1 MRRFNSFALAAVIM
15 TLSIPTW
22 GQSQNFKNG
31 EVLEIE
37 HAVIKE
43 LINNYVDTVKL
54 DEILTYGIEAMLNR
68 LDPYTV
74 YIPEEDQEG
83 LEMMISGTYGGI
95 GAIIFKRPGEGVII
109 NEPYQ
114 GSPAVKAGLQ
124 PGDMILSIDGQDV
137 FNLES
142 AECSERMKGKPG
154 TSVNFKI
161 RKVRSGDTVNV
172 DVVRERIH
180 LPDIEYAGMLN
191 DSTGYI
197 RLTGFTTGAAQ
208 DMRDEVVRLKKEGM
222 RRMVLDL
229 RGNGGG
235 AMNEAVDIA
244 SIFLPRNTLVVS
256 AKGRNNAKIAEYR
269 TMIEPVDTA
278 MPLLVLIDG
287 ASASSAEIV
296 AGAIQDLDRGT
307 IMGTRSYG
315 KGLVQT
321 IRPLP
326 YNGQLKVT
334 TARYYTPSGRCVQ
347 ALDYS
352 NRKQDGSVGYVPD
365 SLRKEFRTA
374 KGRIVKDGGGITPDV
389 ELATREYSRI
399 VYSLVLNGIIEEYT
413 LDYVSKHD
421 SIASPDDFRLSDED
435 FEGFIKFA
443 SGKDFD
449 YRSQAKALMDE
460 VKKAIEDEGLAKLVG
475 TQVDS
480 LSKAVDLDKETI
492 IRSNKDEIVPFIEEE
507 IVVRYYFQPSGVKV
521 RLRTDTQLHEA
532 LEKWD
537 DGALFSE
544 NA

>member
-256 AKGRNNAKIAEYR
+256 AKGRNNAKVAEYR

-389 ELATREYSRI
+389 ELATQEYSRI

-537 DGALFSE
+537 DGALLSE

>member
-15 TLSIPTW
+15 TFSIPTW

-137 FNLES
+137 FDLES

-161 RKVRSGDTVNV
+161 KKVRSGDTVNV

-256 AKGRNNAKIAEYR
+256 AKGRNNAKVAEYR

-389 ELATREYSRI
+389 ELATQEYSRI

-537 DGALFSE
+537 DSALLSE

>member
-15 TLSIPTW
+15 TFSIPTW

>member
-15 TLSIPTW
+15 TFSIPTW

-95 GAIIFKRPGEGVII
+95 GAIIFKRQGEGVII

-124 PGDMILSIDGQDV
+124 PGDMIFSIDGQDV
-137 FNLES
+137 FDLES

-161 RKVRSGDTVNV
+161 KKVRSGDTVNV

-256 AKGRNNAKIAEYR
+256 AKGRNNAKVAEYR

>member
-15 TLSIPTW
+15 TFSIPTW

-137 FNLES
+137 FDLES

-256 AKGRNNAKIAEYR
+256 AKGRNNAKVAEYR

-389 ELATREYSRI
+389 ELATQEYSRI

-537 DGALFSE
+537 DGALLSE

>member
-15 TLSIPTW
+15 TFSIPTW

-95 GAIIFKRPGEGVII
+95 GAIIFKRQGEGVII

-114 GSPAVKAGLQ
+114 GSPAVKAGLH

-137 FNLES
+137 FDLES

-161 RKVRSGDTVNV
+161 KKVRSGDTVNV

-256 AKGRNNAKIAEYR
+256 AKGRNNAKVAEYR

>member
-15 TLSIPTW
+15 TFSIPTW

-256 AKGRNNAKIAEYR
+256 AKGRNNAKVAEYR

-389 ELATREYSRI
+389 ELATQEYSRI

-537 DGALFSE
+537 DGALLSE

>member
-222 RRMVLDL
+222 KRMVLDI

-256 AKGRNNAKIAEYR
+256 AKGCNNAKIAEYR

-389 ELATREYSRI
+389 ELATQEYSRI

-537 DGALFSE
+537 DSALLSE

>member
-15 TLSIPTW
+15 TFSIPTW

-95 GAIIFKRPGEGVII
+95 GAIIFKRQGEGVII

-222 RRMVLDL
+222 KRMVLDL

-537 DGALFSE
+537 DSALLSE

>member
-15 TLSIPTW
+15 TFSIPTW

-137 FNLES
+137 FDLES

-161 RKVRSGDTVNV
+161 KKVRSGDTVNV

-256 AKGRNNAKIAEYR
+256 AKGRNNAKVAEYR

-287 ASASSAEIV
+287 TSASSAEIV

>member
-15 TLSIPTW
+15 TFSIPTW

-109 NEPYQ
+109 NEAYQ

-256 AKGRNNAKIAEYR
+256 AKGRNNAKVAEYR

>member
-137 FNLES
+137 FDLES

-161 RKVRSGDTVNV
+161 KKVRSGDTVNV

-256 AKGRNNAKIAEYR
+256 AKGRNNAKVAEYR

-389 ELATREYSRI
+389 ELATQEYSRI

-537 DGALFSE
+537 DGALLSE

>member
-15 TLSIPTW
+15 TFSIPTW

-137 FNLES
+137 FDLES

-161 RKVRSGDTVNV
+161 KKVRSGDTVNV

-256 AKGRNNAKIAEYR
+256 AKGRNNAKVAEYR

-389 ELATREYSRI
+389 ELATQEYSRI

-421 SIASPDDFRLSDED
+421 SIASPDDFRLSNED

-537 DGALFSE
+537 DCALLSE

>member
-15 TLSIPTW
+15 TFSIPTW

-95 GAIIFKRPGEGVII
+95 GAIIFKRQGEGVII

-137 FNLES
+137 FDLES

-161 RKVRSGDTVNV
+161 KKVRSGDTVNV

-256 AKGRNNAKIAEYR
+256 AKGRNNAKVAEYR

-537 DGALFSE
+537 DGALLSE

>member
-15 TLSIPTW
+15 TFSIPTW

-161 RKVRSGDTVNV
+161 KKVRSGDTVNV

-256 AKGRNNAKIAEYR
+256 AKGRNNAKVAEYR

>member
-15 TLSIPTW
+15 TFSIPTW

-137 FNLES
+137 FDLES

-161 RKVRSGDTVNV
+161 KKVRSGDTVNV

-256 AKGRNNAKIAEYR
+256 AKGRNNAKVAEYR

-537 DGALFSE
+537 DSALFSE

>member
-1 MRRFNSFALAAVIM
+1 MLRFNSFALAAVIM
-15 TLSIPTW
+15 TFSIPTW

-137 FNLES
+137 FDLES

-161 RKVRSGDTVNV
+161 KKVRSGDTVNV

-256 AKGRNNAKIAEYR
+256 AKGRNNAKVAEYR

>member
-15 TLSIPTW
+15 TFSIPTW
-22 GQSQNFKNG
+22 GQSQNFRNG

-95 GAIIFKRPGEGVII
+95 GAIIFKRQGEGVII

-137 FNLES
+137 FDLES

-161 RKVRSGDTVNV
+161 KKVRSGDTVNV

-191 DSTGYI
+191 DSIGYI

-256 AKGRNNAKIAEYR
+256 AKGRNNAKVAEYR

-389 ELATREYSRI
+389 ELATQEYSRI

>member
-256 AKGRNNAKIAEYR
+256 AKGRNNAKVAEYR

>member
-1 MRRFNSFALAAVIM
+1 
-15 TLSIPTW
+15 
-22 GQSQNFKNG
+22 
-31 EVLEIE
+31 
-37 HAVIKE
+37 
-43 LINNYVDTVKL
+43 
-54 DEILTYGIEAMLNR
+54 
-68 LDPYTV
+68 
-74 YIPEEDQEG
+74 
-83 LEMMISGTYGGI
+83 
-95 GAIIFKRPGEGVII
+95 
-109 NEPYQ
+109 
-114 GSPAVKAGLQ
+114 
-124 PGDMILSIDGQDV
+124 
-137 FNLES
+137 
-142 AECSERMKGKPG
+142 
-154 TSVNFKI
+154 
-161 RKVRSGDTVNV
+161 
-172 DVVRERIH
+172 
-180 LPDIEYAGMLN
+180 MLN

-256 AKGRNNAKIAEYR
+256 AKGRNNAKVAEYR

-389 ELATREYSRI
+389 ELATQEYSRI

>member
-15 TLSIPTW
+15 TFSIPTW

-137 FNLES
+137 FDLES

-161 RKVRSGDTVNV
+161 KKVRSGDTVNV

-256 AKGRNNAKIAEYR
+256 AKGRNNAKVAEYR

>member
-222 RRMVLDL
+222 KRMVLDL

-389 ELATREYSRI
+389 ELATQEYSRI

-537 DGALFSE
+537 DSALLSE

>member
-15 TLSIPTW
+15 TFSIPTW
-22 GQSQNFKNG
+22 GQSQNFRNG

-95 GAIIFKRPGEGVII
+95 GAIIFKRQGEGVII

-137 FNLES
+137 FDLES

-161 RKVRSGDTVNV
+161 KKVRSGDTVNV

-256 AKGRNNAKIAEYR
+256 AKGRNNAKVAEYR

-389 ELATREYSRI
+389 ELATQEYSRI

-537 DGALFSE
+537 DGALLSE

>member
-389 ELATREYSRI
+389 ELATQEYSRI

-537 DGALFSE
+537 DSALLSE

>member
-15 TLSIPTW
+15 TFSIPTW

-95 GAIIFKRPGEGVII
+95 GAIIFKRQGEGVII

-137 FNLES
+137 FDLES

-161 RKVRSGDTVNV
+161 KKVRSGDTVNV

-256 AKGRNNAKIAEYR
+256 AKGRNNAKVAEYR

-389 ELATREYSRI
+389 ELATQEYSRI

-537 DGALFSE
+537 DGALLSE

>member
-15 TLSIPTW
+15 TFSIPTW

-137 FNLES
+137 FDLES

-161 RKVRSGDTVNV
+161 KKVRSGDTVNV

-256 AKGRNNAKIAEYR
+256 AKGRNNAKVAEYR

-389 ELATREYSRI
+389 ELATQEYSRI

>member
-15 TLSIPTW
+15 TFSIPTW

-54 DEILTYGIEAMLNR
+54 DEILTYGIKAMLNR

-137 FNLES
+137 FDLES

-161 RKVRSGDTVNV
+161 KKVRSGDTVNV

-256 AKGRNNAKIAEYR
+256 AKGRNNAKVAEYR

-389 ELATREYSRI
+389 ELATQEYSRI

-537 DGALFSE
+537 DGALLSE

>member
-15 TLSIPTW
+15 TFSIPTW

-95 GAIIFKRPGEGVII
+95 GAIIFKRQGEGVII

-222 RRMVLDL
+222 KRMVLDL

-389 ELATREYSRI
+389 ELATQEYSRI

>member
-15 TLSIPTW
+15 TFSIPTW

-74 YIPEEDQEG
+74 YIPEEHQEG

-137 FNLES
+137 FDLES

-161 RKVRSGDTVNV
+161 KKVRSGDTVNV

-256 AKGRNNAKIAEYR
+256 AKGRNNAKVAEYR

-389 ELATREYSRI
+389 ELATQEYSRI

-421 SIASPDDFRLSDED
+421 SIASPDDFRLSNED

-537 DGALFSE
+537 DGALLSE

>member
-15 TLSIPTW
+15 TFSIPTW

-95 GAIIFKRPGEGVII
+95 GAIIFKRQGEGVII

-137 FNLES
+137 FDLES

-161 RKVRSGDTVNV
+161 KKVRSGDTVNV

-256 AKGRNNAKIAEYR
+256 AKGRNNAKVAEYR

-352 NRKQDGSVGYVPD
+352 NRKKDGSVGYVPD

>member
-95 GAIIFKRPGEGVII
+95 GAIIFKRQGEGVII

-389 ELATREYSRI
+389 ELATQEYSRI

-537 DGALFSE
+537 DSALLSE

>member
-208 DMRDEVVRLKKEGM
+208 DIRDEVVRLKKEGM

-256 AKGRNNAKIAEYR
+256 AKGRNNAKVAEYR

-389 ELATREYSRI
+389 ELATQEYSRI

-537 DGALFSE
+537 DGALLSE

>member
-389 ELATREYSRI
+389 ELATQEYSRI

>member
-15 TLSIPTW
+15 TFSIPTW

-95 GAIIFKRPGEGVII
+95 GAIIFKRQGEGVII

-222 RRMVLDL
+222 KRMVLDL

-389 ELATREYSRI
+389 ELATQEYSRI

-537 DGALFSE
+537 DSALLSE

>member
-15 TLSIPTW
+15 TFSIPTW

-137 FNLES
+137 FDLES

-161 RKVRSGDTVNV
+161 KKVRSGDTVNV

-256 AKGRNNAKIAEYR
+256 AKGRNNAKVAEYR

-389 ELATREYSRI
+389 ELATQEYSRI

-537 DGALFSE
+537 DGALLSE

>member
-1 MRRFNSFALAAVIM
+1 MRRLNSFALAAVIM
-15 TLSIPTW
+15 TFSIPTW

-137 FNLES
+137 FDLES

-161 RKVRSGDTVNV
+161 KKVRSGDTVNV

-256 AKGRNNAKIAEYR
+256 AKGRNNAKVAEYR

-507 IVVRYYFQPSGVKV
+507 IVVRYYFQPSGIKV

>member
-15 TLSIPTW
+15 TFSIPTW

-137 FNLES
+137 FDLES

-161 RKVRSGDTVNV
+161 KKVRSGDTVNV

-256 AKGRNNAKIAEYR
+256 AKGRNNAKVAEYR

-389 ELATREYSRI
+389 ELATQEYSRI

-421 SIASPDDFRLSDED
+421 SIASPDDFRLSNED

-537 DGALFSE
+537 DGALLSE

>member
-15 TLSIPTW
+15 TFSIPTW

-74 YIPEEDQEG
+74 YIPEEEQEG

-95 GAIIFKRPGEGVII
+95 GAIIFKRQGEGVII

-137 FNLES
+137 FDLES

-161 RKVRSGDTVNV
+161 KKVRSGDTVNV

-256 AKGRNNAKIAEYR
+256 AKGRNNAKVAEYR

>member
-15 TLSIPTW
+15 TFSIPTW

-95 GAIIFKRPGEGVII
+95 GAIIFKRQGEGVII

-137 FNLES
+137 FDLES

-161 RKVRSGDTVNV
+161 KKVRSGDTVNV

-256 AKGRNNAKIAEYR
+256 AKGRNNAKVAEYR

-389 ELATREYSRI
+389 ELATQEYSRI